1 MHVMHINFVIDRE
14 RRVPDK
20 LLHDWYSLVE
30 VAGSAVSANVRVSVA
45 QASLYE
51 ARVEREGAQFYFVP
65 PDSEHE
71 SMIEGRAFRLL
82 VDKLQPEVFHAH
94 GLGFPRE
101 TAALHALAPHVPV
114 ILQDH
119 ADRLPRFFW
128 RRASLRRG
136 LAQVSGVVFCAQ
148 EQALPFVESGV
159 LPRAVR
165 VFEYA
170 GTSTRFMP
178 GDQAQARTVTGVY
191 GDPCVLWVGHLN
203 SNKDPLTILR
213 GLRDCV
219 AQLPDL
225 HLWCCF
231 GTAPLMDA
239 VRREIA
245 QSPSLVER
253 VHLLGDTPHERI
265 EHFMRAADVFVL
277 GSHREGSGV
286 SLIESLAAGLP
297 PAVSDIPSFR
307 AITGQGAVGALW
319 KCGDSQ
325 AFSRA
330 LLAVAAQPRGL
341 ARTAARAHFEKQ
353 LSFAAGGARLRDA
366 YRDLVEQ
373 RGTGLEQAV
382 T

>member
-1 MHVMHINFVIDRE
+1 MV
-14 RRVPDK
+14 
-20 LLHDWYSLVE
+20 
-30 VAGSAVSANVRVSVA
+30 
-45 QASLYE
+45 
-51 ARVEREGAQFYFVP
+51 
-65 PDSEHE
+65 
-71 SMIEGRAFRLL
+71 EGRAFRSL
-82 VDKLQPEVFHAH
+82 VAGLQPQVFHAH

-119 ADRLPRFFW
+119 ADRVPRLWKRAGW
-128 RRASLRRG
+128 RRGMAHV
-136 LAQVSGVVFCAQ
+136 AGVVFCAH
-148 EQALPFVESGV
+148 EQALPFVKSGV

-178 GDQAQARTVTGVY
+178 GDQAQARAATGLY

-213 GLRDCV
+213 GLRDCA

-231 GTAPLMDA
+231 GTAPLMDE
-239 VRREIA
+239 VRDEIA
-245 QSPSLVER
+245 RSPSLVER
-253 VHLLGDTPHERI
+253 VHLLGAVPHERI
-265 EHFMRAADVFVL
+265 EHLMRAADLFVL

-286 SLIESLAAGLP
+286 SLIESLAVGLT

-307 AITGQGAVGALW
+307 AITGQGAVGAVW

-330 LLAVAAQPRGL
+330 LLRVAAQPRGV
-341 ARTAARAHFEKQ
+341 ARAAARAHFERE
-353 LSFAAGGARLRDA
+353 LSFAAGGVRLRDA
-366 YRDLVEQ
+366 YCDLIEL
-373 RGTGLEQAV
+373 RGHDPVRTFA
-382 T
+382 